1 MLLSIDFFSIAIP
14 VLYLAKQ
21 MMQIERKY
29 SVLTTS
35 TSVRSF
41 TNGGIISEQKQ
52 TYKHYT
58 LVRPTVTR
66 PVSNTLD
73 VLSLNNQLYMAAL
86 AAVF

>member
-1 MLLSIDFFSIAIP
+1 MDFFFIAIP

-21 MMQIERKY
+21 MIQIERKY
-29 SVLTTS
+29 SVLTSS
-35 TSVRSF
+35 TSVLSF
-41 TNGGIISEQKQ
+41 TNGGIISEQKR
-52 TYKHYT
+52 TYKPKT

-73 VLSLNNQLYMAAL
+73 VLSFNIQLYMAAL